1 VKGPP
6 TPLGDWMKETCKK
19 QGLSLRQV
27 AARTNLSH
35 GTIAD
40 IIKGAHPSPKT
51 IRKLAECFAGQGYE
65 RLALEDELLVLSG
78 YRTRRPEGQNLSPS
92 LARLMDAASQLSGP
106 QFRLMMR
113 FAELLADVDRISAS
127 SNEIGA
133 SPVPSQTFD

>member
-1 VKGPP
+1 MKG
-6 TPLGDWMKETCKK
+6 TCQK

-40 IIKGAHPSPKT
+40 IIKGAHPSPNT
-51 IRKLAECFAGQGYE
+51 IRKLAECFAGLGYE

-78 YRTRRPEGQNLSPS
+78 YRTRRPEGQDLSPS

-106 QFRLMMR
+106 QLSLMMR
-113 FAELLADVDRISAS
+113 FAELLADIDQTSVS
-127 SNEIGA
+127 SNDIEA
-133 SPVPSQTFD
+133 SPVSSKASD